1 MFARI
6 VAGHLSPNFQRA
18 ETTCVPFAL
27 YGVQQRGAVQYHR
40 QVLDLD
46 PGDPG
51 FHSAHVTLKIW
62 TLFLIYCFKKN

>member
-1 MFARI
+1 MFARSR
-6 VAGHLSPNFQRA
+6 GWPFESNFQRA

-51 FHSAHVTLKIW
+51 FHSAHVT
-62 TLFLIYCFKKN
+62 T